1 MMIKEVIKQ
10 LNILLSRERYLLGC
24 SSDKHQRS
32 QTIEA
37 LEVAKRAV
45 EESEVK
51 HGEWKK
57 IQNYALCSNCKHEV
71 NWGCKDFMS
80 PYCPNCGAR
89 MDKE

>member
-1 MMIKEVIKQ
+1 MTIQKTIKQ

-32 QTIEA
+32 QMIEA
-37 LEVAKRAV
+37 LEVAKKAV

-51 HGEWKK
+51 HGKWIKSKNQRICSECGYFYFSTNVNT
-57 IQNYALCSNCKHEV
+57 NYCCS
-71 NWGCKDFMS
+71 
-80 PYCPNCGAR
+80 CGAK